1 MSAGRRIM
9 DDHYS
14 ILRADRLGESSLK
27 FCAGA
32 TDIQHQVGVGLHL
45 VLKLRWLLRRR
56 FTLPAAPSPKQ
67 IGNKRLIM
75 PLDNGSPVSGID
87 RQWFALF

>member
-1 MSAGRRIM
+1 M

-32 TDIQHQVGVGLHL
+32 TDIQHQIGVGLHL
-45 VLKLRWLLRRR
+45 FLKLRRLLRRR
-56 FTLPAAPSPKQ
+56 FALAAS
-67 IGNKRLIM
+67 
-75 PLDNGSPVSGID
+75 
-87 RQWFALF
+87 A